1 MECNMKITKKIAAV
15 LLAASLAGTVS
26 AKTIIK
32 VASVAPARSSWDV
45 DQRTISA
52 EWAKVTGGEIELQF
66 MNSDSMGGEGGVIK
80 KLNSVRPG
88 QKPPIGGA
96 VFTSLGVDSF
106 CPESHIMTLCVPLMF
121 RNQDEVNAVLDEFTP
136 EMQKP
141 LEAKGYIVLGFF
153 NIGWCYFFTKN
164 PVHTPSDLKKQRLT
178 VGGNTSPLLA
188 NAFKAAGYLTL
199 DVPTDKLLQSMKT
212 PGGVE
217 GVFTIPMYGYAAQ
230 YYKTLT
236 NILDVPLCPVM
247 VTFLLSKAEW
257 DAIPDKFKPDLMA
270 SIKKAENKFIEAQ
283 QKNDVEYKKRCENGG
298 ATVFT
303 PNDAQLKV
311 WNDEFTVAARYMYDS
326 KTPVA
331 DKDLYGRIAAFLNK
345 FRGN

>member
-1 MECNMKITKKIAAV
+1 MKITKKIAAV

-52 EWAKVTGGEIELQF
+52 DWARITGGEVELQF

>member
-1 MECNMKITKKIAAV
+1 MKMLKKITAV
-15 LLAASLAGTVS
+15 VLAASLAGIAS

-52 EWAKVTGGEIELQF
+52 DWARITGGEVELQF
-66 MNSDSMGGEGGVIK
+66 MNSDSMGGEGGVVK

-96 VFTSLGVDSF
+96 VFTSLGIDSF

-121 RNQDEVNAVLDEFTP
+121 RNQEEVNAVLDKFTP

-141 LEAKGYIVLGFF
+141 LEAKGYTVLGFF
-153 NIGWCYFFTKN
+153 NIGWCCFFTKN
-164 PVHTPSDLKKQRLT
+164 PVHTPDDLKKQRLT
-178 VGGNTSPLLA
+178 VGGNTSPMLA
-188 NAFKAAGYLTL
+188 NAFKSAGYLTM
-199 DVPTDKLLQSMKT
+199 DVPADKLLQSMKT

-236 NILDVPLCPVM
+236 NILNVPLCPVM
-247 VTFLLSKAEW
+247 VTFIISKAEW
-257 DAIPDKFKPDLMA
+257 DAIPEKFKPELLA
-270 SIKKAENKFIEAQ
+270 SIRRAEKKFIEAQ
-283 QKNDVEYKKRCENGG
+283 QKNDSEYLKRCESGG
-298 ATVFT
+298 AVVFT
-303 PNDAQLKV
+303 PNAAQLKL
-311 WNDEFTVAARYMYDS
+311 WNDEFADKARYMYDPKS
-326 KTPVA
+326 PVA
-331 DKDLYGRIAAFLNK
+331 DKDFYERITAFLNK

>member
-1 MECNMKITKKIAAV
+1 MKNFKKIAAA
-15 LLAASLAGTVS
+15 LSLAALAGAAS

-52 EWAKVTGGEIELQF
+52 DWARITGGEVELQF

-121 RNQDEVNAVLDEFTP
+121 RNQEEVNAVLDEFTP

-141 LEAKGYIVLGFF
+141 LEAKGYTVLGFF

-164 PVHTPSDLKKQRLT
+164 PVQTPSDLKKQRLT

-236 NILDVPLCPVM
+236 NILDIPLCPVM
-247 VTFLLSKAEW
+247 VTFVISKAEW
-257 DAIPDKFKPDLMA
+257 DAIPDKFKPELMA
-270 SIKKAENKFIEAQ
+270 SIKKAERKFIEAQ

-298 ATVFT
+298 ATVYT
-303 PNDAQLKV
+303 PNDAQLKI
-311 WNDEFTVAARYMYDS
+311 WNEEFASAARYMYDS

-331 DKDLYGRIAAFLNK
+331 DKALYERISAFLNK

>member
-1 MECNMKITKKIAAV
+1 MKVTKKIAAV
-15 LLAASLAGTVS
+15 LLAASLAGAAS

-52 EWAKVTGGEIELQF
+52 DWARITGGEVELQF

-106 CPESHIMTLCVPLMF
+106 CPESHVMTLCVPLMF
-121 RNQDEVNAVLDEFTP
+121 KNQAEVNAVLEKFTP

-141 LEAKGYIVLGFF
+141 LEAKGYTVLGFF
-153 NIGWCYFFTKN
+153 NIGWCCFFTKN
-164 PVHTPSDLKKQRLT
+164 PVHVPADLKKQRLT

-188 NAFKAAGYLTL
+188 NAFKAAGYLTM
-199 DVPTDKLLQSMKT
+199 DVPADKLLQSMKT

-236 NILDVPLCPVM
+236 NILNVPLCPVM
-247 VTFLLSKAEW
+247 VTFIISKA
-257 DAIPDKFKPDLMA
+257 DM
-270 SIKKAENKFIEAQ
+270 
-283 QKNDVEYKKRCENGG
+283 
-298 ATVFT
+298 
-303 PNDAQLKV
+303 
-311 WNDEFTVAARYMYDS
+311 
-326 KTPVA
+326 PVQ
-331 DKDLYGRIAAFLNK
+331 
-345 FRGN
+345 

>member
-1 MECNMKITKKIAAV
+1 MKTFKKIAAV
-15 LLAASLAGTVS
+15 LLAASLAGTLS

-52 EWAKVTGGEIELQF
+52 DWARITGGEVELQF
-66 MNSDSMGGEGGVIK
+66 MNSDSMGGEAGVTK

-96 VFTSLGVDSF
+96 VFTSLGIDSF
-106 CPESHIMTLCVPLMF
+106 SPESHIMTLCVPLMF
-121 RNQDEVNAVLDEFTP
+121 RNQEEVNAVLEKFTP

-141 LEAKGYIVLGFF
+141 LEAKGYTVLGFF
-153 NIGWCYFFTKN
+153 NIGWCCFFTKN
-164 PVHTPSDLKKQRLT
+164 PVHVPADLKKQRLT
-178 VGGNTSPLLA
+178 VGGNTSPMLA
-188 NAFKAAGYLTL
+188 NAFKAAGYLTM
-199 DVPTDKLLQSMKT
+199 DVPTDKLLQSMKS

-236 NILDVPLCPVM
+236 NILNVPLCPVM
-247 VTFLLSKAEW
+247 VTFIISKTEW
-257 DAIPDKFKPDLMA
+257 DAIPDKFKPELLA
-270 SIKKAENKFIEAQ
+270 SIRRAEKKFIEAQ
-283 QKNDVEYKKRCENGG
+283 QKNDLEYLKRCETGG
-298 ATVFT
+298 ATVYT
-303 PNDAQLKV
+303 PNAAELKA
-311 WNDEFTVAARYMYDS
+311 WNDEFTEKARYMYDP

-331 DKDLYGRIAAFLNK
+331 DKDFYERITAFLKK

>member
-1 MECNMKITKKIAAV
+1 MKTFKKIAAV
-15 LLAASLAGTVS
+15 LLAASLAGTLS

-52 EWAKVTGGEIELQF
+52 DWARITGGEVELQF
-66 MNSDSMGGEGGVIK
+66 MNSDSMGGEAGVIK

-96 VFTSLGVDSF
+96 VFTSLGIDSF

-121 RNQDEVNAVLDEFTP
+121 RDQEEVNAVLDKFIP

-141 LEAKGYIVLGFF
+141 LEAKGYTVLGFF
-153 NIGWCYFFTKN
+153 NIGWCCFFTKN
-164 PVHTPSDLKKQRLT
+164 PVHVPNDLKKQRLT
-178 VGGNTSPLLA
+178 VGGNTSPMLA
-188 NAFKAAGYLTL
+188 NAFKAAGYLTM

-236 NILDVPLCPVM
+236 NILNVPLCPVM
-247 VTFLLSKAEW
+247 VTFIISKAEW
-257 DAIPDKFKPDLMA
+257 DAIPDKFKPELMA
-270 SIKKAENKFIEAQ
+270 SIKRAEKKFIEAQ
-283 QKNDVEYKKRCENGG
+283 QKNDLEYMKRCESGG
-298 ATVFT
+298 ATVVN
-303 PNDAQLKV
+303 PNAAELKA
-311 WNDEFTVAARYMYDS
+311 WNDEFADKARYMYDP

-331 DKDLYGRIAAFLNK
+331 DKDLYERITAFLNN

>member
-1 MECNMKITKKIAAV
+1 MKNIKKIAAA
-15 LLAASLAGTVS
+15 LAVAALAGIAS
-26 AKTIIK
+26 AKTVIK

-52 EWAKVTGGEIELQF
+52 DWARITGGEVELQF

-121 RNQDEVNAVLDEFTP
+121 KNQEEVNAVLDEFIP

-141 LEAKGYIVLGFF
+141 LEAKGYTVLGFF

-188 NAFKAAGYLTL
+188 NAFKAAGYLTM
-199 DVPTDKLLQSMKT
+199 DVPTDKLLQSMKS

-247 VTFLLSKAEW
+247 VTFVLSKDVW
-257 DAIPDKFKPDLMA
+257 DSIPDKFKPELRA
-270 SIKKAENKFIEAQ
+270 SIKKAEKKFIEAQ
-283 QKNDVEYKKRCENGG
+283 QKNDIEYMKRCENGG

-303 PNDAQLKV
+303 PNQSQLDV
-311 WNDEFTVAARYMYDS
+311 WNQEFTVAARYMYDS

-331 DKDLYGRIAAFLNK
+331 DKGLYERIAAFLNK